1 MRLVE
6 LDQIVASEEFLL
18 EHLDV
23 SLELLNFF
31 ILVFQL
37 THQGF
42 FLSSSSH
49 FKFWDS
55 IIEILCR
62 AVSSS
67 ELRLRILSSASENYF
82 SKFSLSVEI
91 SFCSKIISGA
101 FN

>member
-6 LDQIVASEEFLL
+6 LDQIVASDEFLL

-42 FLSSSSH
+42 FE
-49 FKFWDS
+49 FIFTFQ
-55 IIEILCR
+55 
-62 AVSSS
+62 A
-67 ELRLRILSSASENYF
+67 LRLES
-82 SKFSLSVEI
+82 
-91 SFCSKIISGA
+91 
-101 FN
+101 